1 MRLFRGHCHF
11 MQCHPCISSHSR
23 DSIEARYII
32 FISRNLTPISYRI
45 RFFSF
50 FFLLVL
56 LWFTIYLKE
65 EKKRTQEKPF
75 HSINKTLR
83 AEPRVRICCEWFTCL
98 HWSGRRQSINYP
110 HVTNKIYSTKMR
122 TREWD
127 SFIISKEP
135 WIECDVGSMSG
146 HLASCIIGFYV

>member
-1 MRLFRGHCHF
+1 MAIATHAFLLIHAIQSKQDILYLYREILRLLVIAFA
-11 MQCHPCISSHSR
+11 SS
-23 DSIEARYII
+23 
-32 FISRNLTPISYRI
+32 L
-45 RFFSF
+45 

-65 EKKRTQEKPF
+65 EKKKRTQEKPF

>member
-1 MRLFRGHCHF
+1 MAIAISCNATHAFLLIHAIQSKQDILYLYREILRLLVIAFA
-11 MQCHPCISSHSR
+11 SS
-23 DSIEARYII
+23 
-32 FISRNLTPISYRI
+32 L
-45 RFFSF
+45 

>member
-1 MRLFRGHCHF
+1 MAIATHAFLLIHAIQSKQDILYLYREILRLLVIAFA
-11 MQCHPCISSHSR
+11 SS
-23 DSIEARYII
+23 
-32 FISRNLTPISYRI
+32 L
-45 RFFSF
+45 

-135 WIECDVGSMSG
+135 WIECDVGSISG

>member
-1 MRLFRGHCHF
+1 MAIATHAFLLIHAIQSKQDILYLYREILRLLVIAFA
-11 MQCHPCISSHSR
+11 SS
-23 DSIEARYII
+23 
-32 FISRNLTPISYRI
+32 L
-45 RFFSF
+45 